1 MEEYMKLSR
10 DEIVMGFIASCI
22 ESVAERLGV
31 GYKEVFD
38 RMEKVGL
45 IDDYIYPCYEALHTE
60 SRENLTSELIETLIN
75 WEKN

>member
-1 MEEYMKLSR
+1 MKLSR